1 MSLLKTGQ
9 MINCCHPNA
18 LMTLSEFLEDYAS
31 PETKEVGYKLIE
43 KELQNIPKEK
53 VRSIAADNI
62 DAIRNANGRDFRF

>member
-31 PETKEVGYKLIE
+31 PETKEVGYKMIE
-43 KELQNIPKEK
+43 EELKNIPKEK
-53 VRSIAADNI
+53 VRAIAEENI
-62 DAIRNANGRDFRF
+62 EAIRSANGRDFRF